1 MSRATLLVGLSAV
14 FAGLAAVLGILTLVQ
29 ANPFVL
35 LLAAPFAFLAYAF
48 WYQGTGKLAEQARRR
63 SGPEYQRSRDAGFG
77 AGARRA
83 AEESRRRREARQRY
97 EARDRGRRRGSRRA
111 RAGGRGFGPQPSSG
125 PSEREAYEILG
136 LDPGASGD
144 RVRRAYREK
153 VKEVH
158 PDTDGGDEERFKRV
172 AAAYERLTEDDAR
185 ADAARNR

>member
-1 MSRATLLVGLSAV
+1 MPRATLLVGLSAV

-29 ANPFVL
+29 RNPFVL
-35 LLAAPFAFLAYAF
+35 ILAAPFAFLAYVF

-63 SGPEYQRSRDAGFG
+63 TGPEYARSRDAGFG

-97 EARDRGRRRGSRRA
+97 EARESRRRARRGRRRGGA
-111 RAGGRGFGPQPSSG
+111 APQPNSG

-136 LDPGASGD
+136 VDPGASEE

-153 VKEVH
+153 VKETH
-158 PDTDGGDEERFKRV
+158 PDAEGGDEERFKRV
-172 AAAYERLTEDDAR
+172 AAAYDRLTDADESR
-185 ADAARNR
+185 TAQNR

>member
-1 MSRATLLVGLSAV
+1 M
-14 FAGLAAVLGILTLVQ
+14 FAGLAVVLGILTLVR

-35 LLAAPFAFLAYAF
+35 ILAVPFAFLAYVF

-97 EARDRGRRRGSRRA
+97 EARERGRRRDSRRA
-111 RAGGRGFGPQPSSG
+111 RRGGRGVGPRPSSG
-125 PSEREAYEILG
+125 PTERDAYEILD
-136 LDPGASGD
+136 LDPGASED

-172 AAAYERLTEDDAR
+172 TAAYERLTEDDAR

>member
-14 FAGLAAVLGILTLVQ
+14 FAGLAAVLGILTLVR

-35 LLAAPFAFLAYAF
+35 LLAVPFAFLAYVF

-97 EARDRGRRRGSRRA
+97 EARERRGRRNSRRA
-111 RAGGRGFGPQPSSG
+111 RAEGRGFAPQPSSG
-125 PSEREAYEILG
+125 PTERDAYEILG
-136 LDPGASGD
+136 LDPGASED

-172 AAAYERLTEDDAR
+172 TAAYERLTEDDAR